1 MTGFIMDVKFRMWLY
16 GIGVAAGSVMTVYGI
31 LTLEQVSVWLGL
43 LSAILGITAIANV
56 GDRGAIVR
64 GVDEEPTD
72 TLQ

>member
-1 MTGFIMDVKFRMWLY
+1 MTGFIMDVKFRLWLY
-16 GIGVAAGSVMTVYGI
+16 GIGVAAGSVMAVYGI

-56 GDRGAIVR
+56 GDRGTIVR